1 VKLIKHPEDRGYPTE
16 YLLARIRGRR
26 TYFIDDWN
34 KIVFHAD
41 PLTYLNSTHYGDFI
55 RDHGVNGVW
64 MRLLKEYRWVYFQMN
79 RDMREI
85 FQSFFTY
92 SEIRTLIACFRYKKE
107 RGTTAEIETL
117 LTHSLLVKKI
127 RAILLMSPDSS
138 SAIEAFGKKFI
149 SRQKTSDRL
158 ETIFLDR
165 GLAGVEEKLNRLF
178 FSDTDV
184 SDQHPVIKN
193 FFSYLIDAK
202 NIIAL
207 YKYLRWNISTD
218 LQFINGGSIRTSI
231 LSGLLMSRD
240 MVLLTGLLEKMIRKG
255 IDELNASTIENIL
268 YSALTERIRS
278 VAGTNED
285 VELIL
290 DYLWR
295 SYIEAQNLSIIL
307 HSRNM
312 ERDTVREALTGA

>member
-1 VKLIKHPEDRGYPTE
+1 VKLIQHPEDRGYPTE
-16 YLLARIRGRR
+16 YLLARIKGRR
-26 TYFIDDWN
+26 TYFIHDWN

-41 PLTYLNSTHYGDFI
+41 PLTYLHSTHYGDFI
-55 RDHGVNGVW
+55 GDHSVNGVW
-64 MRLLKEYRWVYFQMN
+64 MRLLKEYQWVYFQMN

-107 RGTTAEIETL
+107 RGTIAEIETL
-117 LTHSLLVKKI
+117 LSHSLLEKKI
-127 RAILLMSPDSS
+127 RAILLMSPDPS

-158 ETIFLDR
+158 ETIYSDR

-178 FSDTDV
+178 FDNTTL

-193 FFSYLIDAK
+193 FFTHLIDAK

-207 YKYLRWNISTD
+207 FKYLRWNISTD

-231 LSGLLMSRD
+231 LSGLLMSHD
-240 MVLLTGLLEKMIRKG
+240 MALLTGLLEKMTRKD
-255 IDELNASTIENIL
+255 IEKLDASTIENIL

-278 VAGTNED
+278 AAGTNED

-290 DYLWR
+290 NYLWR

-307 HSRNM
+307 HSRDR